1 MSVADDVER
10 AVAPVVSSLG
20 LELVDLETRPGHVI
34 ITLDREGGVDLEA
47 IGGATRA
54 ISRALDA
61 ADAVP
66 TRPLR
71 ARGVEPRS
79 RTPAAPPGGL
89 RPLRRQRR
97 RRAAAGPGPKE
108 SRRFSGVLT
117 AADDDAIV
125 VSGPDLPDG
134 GRRVELADLER
145 VHTVFDWRAA
155 LAGTSSP
162 GRRDDRS
169 RAGSSPPRPGP
180 ATETRTE
187 S

>member
-34 ITLDREGGVDLEA
+34 VTVDREGGIDLEA
-47 IGGATRA
+47 IGSATRA
-54 ISRALDA
+54 ISSALDV
-61 ADAVP
+61 ADVP
-66 TRPLR
+66 SGRYELEVSSP
-71 ARGVEPRS
+71 GVERRLRRPEDFARFVGTEVAV
-79 RTPAAPPGGL
+79 RL
-89 RPLRRQRR
+89 RP
-97 RRAAAGPGPKE
+97 GSEGV
-108 SRRFSGVLT
+108 RRFSGVLS
-117 AADDDAIV
+117 AADGGAIV
-125 VSGPDLPDG
+125 VSGPDLPEG
-134 GRRVELADLER
+134 GRRIDHADLER

-162 GRRDDRS
+162 SRRDHRS
-169 RAGSSPPRPGP
+169 RAGSSQPRSGP

>member
-20 LELVDLETRPGHVI
+20 LELVDLESRPGHVI
-34 ITLDREGGVDLEA
+34 VTIDREGGLDLEA

-54 ISRALDA
+54 ISSALDV
-61 ADAVP
+61 ADAIPNGRYELEVSSP
-66 TRPLR
+66 
-71 ARGVEPRS
+71 GVERRLRRPEDFARFVGAEVAV
-79 RTPAAPPGGL
+79 RL
-89 RPLRRQRR
+89 RP
-97 RRAAAGPGPKE
+97 GSEGV
-108 SRRFSGVLT
+108 RRFSGVLT

-125 VSGPDLPDG
+125 VSGPGLPAG
-134 GRRVELADLER
+134 GRRVAHLDLER

-162 GRRDDRS
+162 ARREDRA
-169 RAGSSPPRPGP
+169 RAGSSRPRSGP